1 MTETGMKALLQQYET
16 PFYVLEEDKLKE
28 RVAFLKSH
36 LPKNVALCYAVKAN
50 TFLIPALMT
59 DVERMEIC
67 SPGELAICR
76 KVGVPM
82 EQCVISGVYKQSGV
96 MESFVREG
104 VEKDTAP
111 ALYTVESKA
120 QFALLQQAAEKYH
133 TVLPVLL
140 RLTSGNQFGLD
151 ETDIEQIIAERNDQT
166 ALMIRGIQYFSGTQ
180 KTSLKRLKRELDRLD
195 DFLDH
200 LKETYGYAAE
210 ELEFGPGLPVP
221 YFAGDIFEEEPFL
234 QGFSELLEN
243 LRFSGKITLELG
255 RSMAASCGQYVTQV
269 VDIKQNHG
277 ESYAIVD
284 GGMHQLVYFGQ
295 SLAMK
300 QPGIRLYSGQKT
312 DGDHK
317 WNICGSLCTANDI
330 LVKQMPLPNLHI
342 GDVLAFQKTGA
353 YCLTEGIALFLSRDI
368 PKVLWVSSSGQ
379 TTILR
384 HTIQTEVMNTPM
396 LQKEKG
402 E

>member
-104 VEKDTAP
+104 VEKGTAP

-120 QFALLQQAAEKYH
+120 QFALLQQAAEKNH

-140 RLTSGNQFGLD
+140 RLTSGNQFGVD
-151 ETDIEQIIAERNDQT
+151 EEDIRKIISRRQEYT
-166 ALMIRGIQYFSGTQ
+166 ALHILGLQFYSGTQ
-180 KTSLKRLKRELDRLD
+180 KK
-195 DFLDH
+195 
-200 LKETYGYAAE
+200 
-210 ELEFGPGLPVP
+210 
-221 YFAGDIFEEEPFL
+221 
-234 QGFSELLEN
+234 N
-243 LRFSGKITLELG
+243 L
-255 RSMAASCGQYVTQV
+255 
-269 VDIKQNHG
+269 
-277 ESYAIVD
+277 
-284 GGMHQLVYFGQ
+284 
-295 SLAMK
+295 
-300 QPGIRLYSGQKT
+300 
-312 DGDHK
+312 
-317 WNICGSLCTANDI
+317 
-330 LVKQMPLPNLHI
+330 
-342 GDVLAFQKTGA
+342 
-353 YCLTEGIALFLSRDI
+353 
-368 PKVLWVSSSGQ
+368 
-379 TTILR
+379 
-384 HTIQTEVMNTPM
+384 
-396 LQKEKG
+396 
-402 E
+402 